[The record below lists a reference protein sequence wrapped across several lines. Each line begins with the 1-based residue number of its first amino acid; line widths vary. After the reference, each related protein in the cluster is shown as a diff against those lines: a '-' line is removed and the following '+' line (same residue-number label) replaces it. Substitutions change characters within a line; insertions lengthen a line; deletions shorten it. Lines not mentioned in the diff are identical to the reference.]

1 VHPIAAQSLLARR
14 SQSVGPFVLFS
25 LLSHAVVVGGFMILS
40 WVLAGPRIDLDSKP
54 IKASLVRLGK
64 KRPDEL
70 LPRKEPEPPAAEPT
84 PAPQPVAKPEPNQK
98 TKPDVTSKEKKTSLA
113 DAFKKTASKAKPE
126 ELEGDP
132 EGDKRGDSSV
142 QEGERYFGLLKAAVG
157 RYYDVSNTI
166 AEAERIQLKAQVSM
180 RLSEKGELLDVSL
193 TKASGNEVFDSAVMG
208 AVKKAAPFPPPPPNL
223 RDQLKKGLTFEFKP

>member
-1 VHPIAAQSLLARR
+1 MHPIAAQSLLARR
-14 SQSVGPFVLFS
+14 PARIAPFVMFS
-25 LLSHAVVVGGFMILS
+25 ILSHVLMVGGFVVLS
-40 WVLAGPRIDLDSKP
+40 WILAGPRMDLDSKP

-64 KRPDEL
+64 KRDEKL
-70 LPRKEPEPPAAEPT
+70 LPRKEEEPPPAEPT
-84 PAPQPVAKPEPNQK
+84 PAPQPVMKPEQK
-98 TKPDVTSKEKKTSLA
+98 TKPDVSSKEKKTSLM

-132 EGDKRGDSSV
+132 EGDKRGDSAI

-166 AEAERIQLKAQVSM
+166 AEAERIQLKAHVAI

-193 TKASGNEVFDSAVMG
+193 TKASGNEVFDSAVLG

-223 RDQLKKGLTFEFKP
+223 KDQLKKGLTFEFKP